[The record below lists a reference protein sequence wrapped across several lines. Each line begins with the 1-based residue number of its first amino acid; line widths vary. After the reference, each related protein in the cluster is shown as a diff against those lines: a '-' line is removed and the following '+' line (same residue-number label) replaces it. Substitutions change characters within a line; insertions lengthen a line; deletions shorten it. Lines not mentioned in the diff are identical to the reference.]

1 MWNAERI
8 LQNYIKFANDSGL
21 LVSLEKDSPDYKEQ
35 QQFLAAMRAY
45 GKDTETMFSVPF
57 SGILSESVSATKE
70 EECLRL
76 VGEYLKPE
84 QKSSPD
90 YFDLFHPN
98 RIGLRFTALFIA
110 RKNLPDH
117 KPTTQRLMAE
127 FLSNLFKQDMQTV
140 TDTLDRLL
148 MLLMGD
154 DYDRTF
160 TDEEISQICG

>member
-1 MWNAERI
+1 M
-8 LQNYIKFANDSGL
+8 QNYIKFANENGL
-21 LVSLEKDSPDYKEQ
+21 LVNLEKDTPDYKEQ
-35 QQFLAAMRAY
+35 QQFLAVMRAY
-45 GKDTETMFSVPF
+45 GKDTKAMFDVPF

-70 EECLRL
+70 KECLRV

-84 QKSSPD
+84 QKDSPD

-110 RKNLPDH
+110 RKNLPDY

-140 TDTLDRLL
+140 TSTLDRLL

-154 DYDRTF
+154 DFDRTF
-160 TDEEISQICG
+160 TDEEICEERY